1 MKTLS
6 HCLDHVF
13 IDSNAMSILQNLKI
27 TRGSNSLQSIECDL
41 LQSPIFEVPMTGAS
55 QSPRD
60 RILWILA
67 NSGGKME
74 RSRLRRH
81 VGVRYAVLDPLLAE
95 LIEEGRIRIEDGK
108 IMAIKNN

>member
-1 MKTLS
+1 
-6 HCLDHVF
+6 
-13 IDSNAMSILQNLKI
+13 
-27 TRGSNSLQSIECDL
+27 
-41 LQSPIFEVPMTGAS
+41 MTSAS

-60 RILWILA
+60 RILWILT

-81 VGVRYAVLDPLLAE
+81 VGVRYAVLDPLLAD
-95 LIEEGRIRIEDGK
+95 LIGEGRIRIEDGK